1 MYQKYME
8 SLGFFI
14 LPKEGILEII
24 KVEEMASKPLL
35 PYITM

>member
-14 LPKEGILEII
+14 LPKEGILEI